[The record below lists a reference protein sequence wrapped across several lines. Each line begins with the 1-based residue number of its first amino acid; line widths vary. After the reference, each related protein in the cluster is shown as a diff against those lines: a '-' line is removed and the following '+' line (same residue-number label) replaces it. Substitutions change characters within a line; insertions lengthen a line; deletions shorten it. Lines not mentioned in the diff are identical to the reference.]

1 MNSESPR
8 IGVGVIIVRQGLVL
22 LGQRKGSHGSGSWA
36 VPGGHLEFGET
47 VENCARRETLEE
59 TGILLGNIALG
70 PFTNNVFELERKH
83 YVTLFVTSN
92 SFDGEPKALE
102 PEKCSQWVWCA
113 WSSLPSPLIELLE
126 NLRSRVR
133 TCGLTVGSELP
144 RVLIAL
150 ASGHLDH
157 ILFQRCRPHLCRS

>member
-70 PFTNNVFELERKH
+70 PFT
-83 YVTLFVTSN
+83 
-92 SFDGEPKALE
+92 
-102 PEKCSQWVWCA
+102 
-113 WSSLPSPLIELLE
+113 
-126 NLRSRVR
+126 
-133 TCGLTVGSELP
+133 
-144 RVLIAL
+144 
-150 ASGHLDH
+150 
-157 ILFQRCRPHLCRS
+157 

>member
-1 MNSESPR
+1 MNSESPC

-102 PEKCSQWVWCA
+102 PEKCSRGFGVRGRVY
-113 WSSLPSPLIELLE
+113 PLLYL
-126 NLRSRVR
+126 NLWK
-133 TCGLTVGSELP
+133 TCEAGYVP
-144 RVLIAL
+144 A
-150 ASGHLDH
+150 A
-157 ILFQRCRPHLCRS
+157 